1 MASLGS
7 PILFSEYNAIQ
18 TTVASLI
25 GPQSGDIPIGT
36 GYGQTTIVSEQYPFS
51 SAAISS
57 VTNASQATVTTST
70 AHNLVSGE
78 IIYIDSIGAGMTQL
92 NDTYAVVVSVT
103 TFTFVINVDTRT
115 FSAWQVGQTG
125 RIQQFIVSAN
135 QFNRLRTDLAKVRK
149 HQTGFEVANGTA
161 AGQLP
166 VTVRGT
172 PINFNVYDSFFSLA
186 NTSATEKYYLG
197 EFASNQP
204 GSSPATFTGNWTG
217 TLSFRLEV
225 EWPSRNN
232 ARQYFNTGG
241 YIQFDINAGSATS
254 GNSRLK
260 DESWASI
267 LNTTPVNYGA
277 DSRANMA
284 NRPGTWTTA
293 GFYSADSTDR
303 IIFQSN
309 GTGAYAT
316 NYLRITHRALN
327 ERRIRFDITLVDA
340 HANIFAENVTADIS
354 IAYIFYYTTGG
365 IELSY
370 PFSSIGIIPS
380 AGITSS

>member
-18 TTVASLI
+18 TTIASLI
-25 GPQSGDIPIGT
+25 GPQSGTIPIGT
-36 GYGQTTIVSEQYPFS
+36 GYGQTVIVSEQYPFS
-51 SAAISS
+51 SAAISAVS
-57 VTNASQATVTTST
+57 NASQATVTTST

-115 FSAWQVGQTG
+115 YTAWQVGQTA
-125 RIQQFIVSAN
+125 RIQQFVVSAN
-135 QFNRLRTDLAKVRK
+135 QFNRLRTDLARVRK
-149 HQTGFEVANGTA
+149 HQTGFEVANGTG

-166 VTVRGT
+166 VIVRGT
-172 PINFNVYDSFFSLA
+172 PINYNVYDSFFTLA
-186 NTSATEKYYLG
+186 NTCATEKYFLG
-197 EFASNQP
+197 DFASNQP
-204 GSSPATFTGNWTG
+204 GSSPATFTSNWTG

-225 EWPSRNN
+225 EWPSRDA

-241 YIQFDINAGSATS
+241 YVEFDINAGAAQSA
-254 GNSRLK
+254 GNNRLK
-260 DESWASI
+260 DLDWAAI
-267 LNTTPVNYGA
+267 LNNTPVNYGA
-277 DSRANMA
+277 DSKANMG

-303 IIFQSN
+303 TIFER
-309 GTGAYAT
+309 TGAGNYT
-316 NYLRITHRALN
+316 SNYLRITHRAIT

-340 HANIFAENVTADIS
+340 HANIFAEAVTADIS
-354 IAYIFYYTTGG
+354 IAYTFYYTRND

-370 PFSSIGIIPS
+370 AFSSIVIAPTS
-380 AGITSS
+380 ITSS